1 VPHQVI
7 ATTRSVIS
15 AKSPTYRVLAGADT
29 LSDEASQRAYSTVL
43 VTRLTEMVLGAR
55 SAEAPSL
62 VSSPKPVAAAPPE
75 LTTPG
80 VAPAKLATGR

>member
-1 VPHQVI
+1 L
-7 ATTRSVIS
+7 
-15 AKSPTYRVLAGADT
+15 TYRVLAGADHA

-43 VTRLTEMVLGAR
+43 VTWLTEMVLGAR
-55 SAEAPSL
+55 SASRRAWSHPRSRSPPRAPG
-62 VSSPKPVAAAPPE
+62 